1 MVEPAA
7 TASRP
12 DRTGTTPS
20 FSLMVWTGIALVCL
34 TLAATLAWSSWQSRE
49 RFLAGASHRMD
60 NLAAILKGNT
70 ARTFG
75 EIDLLLRLAAEE
87 HAAAGGASHLP
98 LVKSAMGDGT
108 RLVGIRLIDPRS
120 GQLLDGSGLASAAF
134 NRLDEAALKH
144 HVGAAA
150 NALRIGDPVL
160 DQEHGNWVI
169 GVSRRVRDAWR
180 GLDVIVLG
188 VVDARVIRDV
198 YDRVDVGAGG
208 AVTLFTNGGT
218 VLARRPDTDTL
229 IGQRFDRLPLFQPP
243 HAAQEAGLYTTN
255 NATVDGVPRIVAFR
269 RLGEFPL
276 VLSAA
281 LALDEVLAPWWRET
295 IRNFAILPV
304 AMAVLIAFG
313 ALLDREARRRG
324 QAEAR
329 ATQKTNVLEATL
341 ENMDQG
347 IMMIDANL
355 RVQVHNRR
363 ALELLDLPPELLAA
377 RPHFYDVTRYQ
388 FATGDFE
395 NADEA
400 FRNWVQAGGIAIVH
414 QSYER
419 ERPNGTVLEIRTV
432 PLASGGAVR
441 TFTDVTARKHAERRV
456 EHMARHD
463 ALTALANRVL
473 FRERLET
480 ALARC
485 AERGAHAAVLCLDLD
500 QFKAVNDTLG
510 HSMGDALLKEVA
522 SRIVAEVRARDV
534 VARLGGDEFAILLTG
549 VAEPEAAAALAG
561 RLVETLG
568 RPFMLDGQLI
578 NVGASIGIVLA
589 PADGLDPDLLMKNA
603 DLALY
608 KAKGD
613 GRGTF
618 RFFERAMDREVQNR
632 RALELDLREAL
643 NAGEFELYFQ
653 PLLDL
658 ARDRI
663 VSFEALLRW
672 RHPVRG
678 MISPAHF
685 IPVAEDTGLIVPL
698 GEWVLRQA
706 CAEAAGWPDEMR
718 VSVNV
723 SAVQF
728 RQRNLVQLV
737 MSALAGSG
745 LEPERLELEITE
757 SVLMQES
764 EASVRIL
771 HQLRSLGVRIAMD
784 DFGTGYSSLSY
795 LRRFPFDKI
804 KIDRAF
810 VRELSRNPESTAIV
824 RAIVS
829 LGRSLGISTTAEGV
843 ETQEQLD
850 IVRAEGCTEVQGY
863 LLSEPKPA
871 REALALLD
879 RPARPAVA

>member
-1 MVEPAA
+1 
-7 TASRP
+7 
-12 DRTGTTPS
+12 
-20 FSLMVWTGIALVCL
+20 
-34 TLAATLAWSSWQSRE
+34 
-49 RFLAGASHRMD
+49 
-60 NLAAILKGNT
+60 
-70 ARTFG
+70 
-75 EIDLLLRLAAEE
+75 
-87 HAAAGGASHLP
+87 
-98 LVKSAMGDGT
+98 
-108 RLVGIRLIDPRS
+108 
-120 GQLLDGSGLASAAF
+120 
-134 NRLDEAALKH
+134 
-144 HVGAAA
+144 
-150 NALRIGDPVL
+150 
-160 DQEHGNWVI
+160 
-169 GVSRRVRDAWR
+169 
-180 GLDVIVLG
+180 
-188 VVDARVIRDV
+188 
-198 YDRVDVGAGG
+198 
-208 AVTLFTNGGT
+208 
-218 VLARRPDTDTL
+218 
-229 IGQRFDRLPLFQPP
+229 
-243 HAAQEAGLYTTN
+243 
-255 NATVDGVPRIVAFR
+255 
-269 RLGEFPL
+269 
-276 VLSAA
+276 
-281 LALDEVLAPWWRET
+281 
-295 IRNFAILPV
+295 
-304 AMAVLIAFG
+304 
-313 ALLDREARRRG
+313 
-324 QAEAR
+324 
-329 ATQKTNVLEATL
+329 
-341 ENMDQG
+341 
-347 IMMIDANL
+347 
-355 RVQVHNRR
+355 
-363 ALELLDLPPELLAA
+363 
-377 RPHFYDVTRYQ
+377 
-388 FATGDFE
+388 
-395 NADEA
+395 
-400 FRNWVQAGGIAIVH
+400 
-414 QSYER
+414 
-419 ERPNGTVLEIRTV
+419 
-432 PLASGGAVR
+432 
-441 TFTDVTARKHAERRV
+441 
-456 EHMARHD
+456 
-463 ALTALANRVL
+463 
-473 FRERLET
+473 
-480 ALARC
+480 
-485 AERGAHAAVLCLDLD
+485 
-500 QFKAVNDTLG
+500 
-510 HSMGDALLKEVA
+510 
-522 SRIVAEVRARDV
+522 V

-618 RFFERAMDREVQNR
+618 RFFERAMDR

>member
-1 MVEPAA
+1 MVEPAT

-12 DRTGTTPS
+12 DRTGTTQS
-20 FSLMVWTGIALVCL
+20 FSLMVWTGIALVCVA
-34 TLAATLAWSSWQSRE
+34 LAATLAWSSWQSRE
-49 RFLAGASHRMD
+49 RILAGAAHRVE

-87 HAAAGGASHLP
+87 HAGAGGASRLP

-120 GQLLDGSGLASAAF
+120 GRLVDGGGLASAAF
-134 NRLDEAALKH
+134 ERLDEAALQH
-144 HVGAAA
+144 HVGVAA

-160 DQEHGNWVI
+160 DREHGTWVI

-180 GLDVIVLG
+180 GLDLIVLG

-198 YDRVDVGAGG
+198 YDRVDVGDGG

-218 VLARRPDTDTL
+218 ILARRPDADTL
-229 IGQRFDRLPLFQPP
+229 IGQRFDRLPLFQAP
-243 HAAQEAGLYTTN
+243 HATQQAGLYATES
-255 NATVDGVPRIVAFR
+255 ATVDGVPRIVAFR
-269 RLGEFPL
+269 RLGEFPV

-295 IRNFAILPV
+295 FRNFAILPV
-304 AMAVLIAFG
+304 AMGVLIAFG

-324 QAEAR
+324 QAEAQAR
-329 ATQKTNVLEATL
+329 QKSSVLEATL

-347 IMMIDANL
+347 ILMIDENL

-363 ALELLDLPPELLAA
+363 ALELLDLPAELLAA

-400 FRNWVQAGGIAIVH
+400 FRKWVHAGGLAIVH

-432 PLASGGAVR
+432 PLANGGAVR
-441 TFTDVTARKHAERRV
+441 TFTDVTARKQAERRV

-463 ALTALANRVL
+463 ALTGLANRVL

-480 ALARC
+480 ALSRC
-485 AERGAHAAVLCLDLD
+485 AERDEPTAVLCLDLD

-510 HSMGDALLKEVA
+510 HSVGDTLLKEVA
-522 SRIVAEVRARDV
+522 ARIVAEVRARDV
-534 VARLGGDEFAILLTG
+534 VARLGGDEFAILL
-549 VAEPEAAAALAG
+549 AARADAEAAAALAA
-561 RLVETLG
+561 RLVETIG

-578 NVGASIGIVLA
+578 NVGTSIGIALA
-589 PADGLDPDLLMKNA
+589 PVDGLDPDLLMKNA

-618 RFFERAMDREVQNR
+618 RFFESAMDKEVQSR

-643 NAGEFELYFQ
+643 SAGEFELHYQ
-653 PLLDL
+653 PLADL
-658 ARDRI
+658 ALDRI

-672 RHPVRG
+672 RHPVHG
-678 MISPAHF
+678 MISPASF
-685 IPVAEDTGLIVPL
+685 IPIAEDTGLIVPL

-706 CAEAAGWPDEMR
+706 CAEAARWPDGVR

-728 RQRNLVQLV
+728 RQRNLVGLV
-737 MSALAGSG
+737 MAALAGSG
-745 LEPERLELEITE
+745 LEPERLELEIAE

-810 VRELSRNPESTAIV
+810 VKELSRNPESAAIV
-824 RAIVS
+824 RAIVG

-863 LLSEPKPA
+863 LLSAPKPA
-871 REALALLD
+871 HEALALLG
-879 RPARPAVA
+879 RRALSAVA